1 MPSEEMR
8 LVMPPEWTLH
18 EATWM
23 SWPHNRE
30 TWPGCLEQ
38 AEAALAEG
46 VVALAEAERVH
57 INVLNEEHAD
67 HVRDLLRGRVPEQ
80 HLLLEHIPTN
90 DAWCRDH
97 GAMVVRDGRGRR
109 IALDFRFNAWGGKYL
124 PFDLDDAVA
133 CRMARAAGMDCLSVD
148 MVLEGGSVEVNGAG
162 TLLTTEQCLLNS
174 NRNPGLSRAEI
185 ESALAR
191 YLGAHH
197 VVWLGS
203 GIAGDD
209 TDGHIDDLSR
219 FVAED
224 VVLSA
229 LEPDPTDE
237 NHAPLRENFERL
249 AQTRLPDGRRLRVL
263 ELPMPE
269 PQHRAGQRLPASY
282 ANFYVGNQVVLLPV
296 FLCHRDRSAEEIL
309 RSCFPDRRIVPID
322 SRALIVGFGAFHC
335 LTQQI
340 PAPAPAPTQ

>member
-1 MPSEEMR
+1 MHPDETR

-18 EATWM
+18 EATWF

-30 TWPGCLEQ
+30 TWPDCLEQ

-46 VVALAEAERVH
+46 VAALAEAERVH
-57 INVLNEEHAD
+57 INVLNDQHAD
-67 HVRDLLRGRVPEQ
+67 HVRSLLHGRVPDQ
-80 HLLLEHIPTN
+80 HLSLECIPTN

-97 GAMVVRDGRGRR
+97 GAIVVRDRHGRR
-109 IALDFRFNAWGGKYL
+109 IALDFRFNAWGEKYR
-124 PFDLDDAVA
+124 PYDLDDAVA
-133 CRMARAAGMDCLSVD
+133 CRMARAAGLDCLSVG

-162 TLLTTEQCLLNS
+162 TLLTTEQCLLNP
-174 NRNPGLSRAEI
+174 NRNPGLSRADI

-191 YLGAHH
+191 YLGAQQI
-197 VVWLGS
+197 VWLGS

-229 LEPDPTDE
+229 VEPDPCDE

-263 ELPMPE
+263 ELPMPK
-269 PQHRAGQRLPASY
+269 PKYRGGQRLPASY
-282 ANFYVGNQVVLLPV
+282 ANFYVGNQVVLLPA
-296 FLCHRDRSAEEIL
+296 FLCYQDRVAENLL
-309 RSCFPDRRIVPID
+309 RGCFPGRRIVPID

-340 PAPAPAPTQ
+340 PAPAPPPTQ